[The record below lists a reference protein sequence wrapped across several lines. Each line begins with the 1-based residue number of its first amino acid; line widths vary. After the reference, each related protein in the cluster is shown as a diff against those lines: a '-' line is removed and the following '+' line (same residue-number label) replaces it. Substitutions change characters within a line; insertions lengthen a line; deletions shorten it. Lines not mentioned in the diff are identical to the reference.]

1 MLGKTPSAVNQQ
13 LHDLRRAG
21 LVRSARSGKSVLYS
35 CTASGRALMSL
46 DPDEASLTAHGVTR
60 LRAAR

>member
-35 CTASGRALMSL
+35 CTESGRALLSL
-46 DPDEASLTAHGVTR
+46 DADEASLTAPR
-60 LRAAR
+60 